1 MSGVNSVK
9 RLVFSIFIAFFSTF
23 LCFVLLYFSK
33 GSIAYANGVNSQ
45 SKEFVQRIEQNL
57 GLDKPLLEQ
66 YKIWLFKALKGDLG
80 VSFLS
85 GESVLKLI
93 KERIFNTFILGFNA
107 LMLLFLLSVFL
118 ALLGYYYK
126 ESFIDKIITFLAF
139 NFFALP
145 PFVLALL
152 FVLIFGIFW
161 KILPVMGSS
170 DIGFEDDFL
179 NRLEHLILPVLVLVL
194 SHLALFLR
202 IARNF
207 INESFSQIFIQNL
220 YARALR
226 EKDIYFLVLKYS
238 LSPIVAYFGGSA
250 LSFMM
255 GTYVVESVF
264 AYEGLGSLLFKSII
278 FKDYPVVLALIFFS
292 VLLAAFFTFLSDIVA
307 RILNPR
313 LRRLDFV

>member
-1 MSGVNSVK
+1 MLK

-45 SKEFVQRIEQNL
+45 SKEFIQRIEQNL

-66 YKIWLFKALKGDLG
+66 YKIWLFRALKGDLG

-93 KERIFNTFILGFNA
+93 KERIFNTFILGFGA

-145 PFVLALL
+145 SFVLALL

-278 FKDYPVVLALIFFS
+278 FKDYPVVLVLIFFS

>member
-1 MSGVNSVK
+1 MLK
-9 RLVFSIFIAFFSTF
+9 RLVFSIVVAFFSTF

-93 KERIFNTFILGFNA
+93 KERIFNTFILGFSA

-313 LRRLDFV
+313 LRGLDFV

>member
-1 MSGVNSVK
+1 MLK

-207 INESFSQIFIQNL
+207 INETFSQIFVQNL

-226 EKDIYFLVLKYS
+226 EKDIYFLVLRYS
-238 LSPIVAYFGGSA
+238 LSPIIAYFGGSA

-264 AYEGLGSLLFKSII
+264 AYEGLGSLLFESIL
-278 FKDYPVVLALIFFS
+278 FKDFPMALALIFFS
-292 VLLAAFFTFLSDIVA
+292 VLLAAFFTFLSDVFA
-307 RILNPR
+307 WILNPR
-313 LRRLDFV
+313 LKRLKFV

>member
-1 MSGVNSVK
+1 MLK
-9 RLVFSIFIAFFSTF
+9 RLVFSIVVAFFSTF
-23 LCFVLLYFSK
+23 LCFVLLHFSK

-57 GLDKPLLEQ
+57 GLDKPLLGQ

-93 KERIFNTFILGFNA
+93 KERIFNTFILGFSA

-118 ALLGYYYK
+118 ALLGYSYK

>member
-1 MSGVNSVK
+1 MLK

-23 LCFVLLYFSK
+23 LCFVLLHFSK

-93 KERIFNTFILGFNA
+93 KERIFNTFILGFSA
-107 LMLLFLLSVFL
+107 LILLFLLSVFL

>member
-1 MSGVNSVK
+1 MLK
-9 RLVFSIFIAFFSTF
+9 RLVFSIVVAFFSTF
-23 LCFVLLYFSK
+23 LCFVLLHFSK

-93 KERIFNTFILGFNA
+93 KERIFNTFILGFSA

-226 EKDIYFLVLKYS
+226 EKDIYFLVLRYS
-238 LSPIVAYFGGSA
+238 LSPIIAYFGGSA

-307 RILNPR
+307 RILNSR

>member
-1 MSGVNSVK
+1 MLK
-9 RLVFSIFIAFFSTF
+9 RLVFSIVVAFFSTF
-23 LCFVLLYFSK
+23 LCFVLLHFSK

-57 GLDKPLLEQ
+57 GFDKPLLEQ

-93 KERIFNTFILGFNA
+93 KERIFNTFILGFSA

-118 ALLGYYYK
+118 ALLGYSYK

-250 LSFMM
+250 LSFIM

>member
-1 MSGVNSVK
+1 MLK
-9 RLVFSIFIAFFSTF
+9 RLVFSIVVAFFSTF

-33 GSIAYANGVNSQ
+33 GSIAYTNGVNSQ

-145 PFVLALL
+145 PFVLTLL

>member
-1 MSGVNSVK
+1 MLK
-9 RLVFSIFIAFFSTF
+9 RLVFSIVVAFFSTF
-23 LCFVLLYFSK
+23 LCFVLLHFSQ
-33 GSIAYANGVNSQ
+33 GSIAYANGVDSQ

-80 VSFLS
+80 ISFLS

-93 KERIFNTFILGFNA
+93 KERIFNTLILGFSA

-238 LSPIVAYFGGSA
+238 LSPIVAYFGVSA

-264 AYEGLGSLLFKSII
+264 AYDGLGSLLFKSII
-278 FKDYPVVLALIFFS
+278 FKDYPIVLALIFFS

>member
-1 MSGVNSVK
+1 MLK

-93 KERIFNTFILGFNA
+93 KERIFNTFILGFSA

-118 ALLGYYYK
+118 ALLGYSYK

-139 NFFALP
+139 NFFTLP

-152 FVLIFGIFW
+152 FVLVFGIFW

-226 EKDIYFLVLKYS
+226 EKDIYFLVLRYS
-238 LSPIVAYFGGSA
+238 LSPIIAYFGGSA

-278 FKDYPVVLALIFFS
+278 FKDYPIVLALIFFS

>member
-1 MSGVNSVK
+1 MLK
-9 RLVFSIFIAFFSTF
+9 RLVFSIVVAFFSTF
-23 LCFVLLYFSK
+23 LCFVLLHFSK
-33 GSIAYANGVNSQ
+33 GSIAYANGINSQ

-93 KERIFNTFILGFNA
+93 KERIFNTFILGFSA

-118 ALLGYYYK
+118 ALLGYSYK

>member
-1 MSGVNSVK
+1 MLK

-23 LCFVLLYFSK
+23 LCFALLHFSK

-93 KERIFNTFILGFNA
+93 KERIFNTFILGFSA

-278 FKDYPVVLALIFFS
+278 FKDYPVVLVLIFFS

>member
-1 MSGVNSVK
+1 MLK
-9 RLVFSIFIAFFSTF
+9 RLVFSIFIAFFSTY
-23 LCFVLLYFSK
+23 LCFVLLHFSK

-93 KERIFNTFILGFNA
+93 KERIFNTFILGFSA

-264 AYEGLGSLLFKSII
+264 AYKGLGSLLFKSII
-278 FKDYPVVLALIFFS
+278 FKDYPIVLALIFFS

>member
-1 MSGVNSVK
+1 MLK
-9 RLVFSIFIAFFSTF
+9 RLVFSIVVAFFSTF
-23 LCFVLLYFSK
+23 LCFVLLHFSK

-85 GESVLKLI
+85 GERVLKLI
-93 KERIFNTFILGFNA
+93 KERIFNTLILGFSA

-170 DIGFEDDFL
+170 DIVFEDDFL

-207 INESFSQIFIQNL
+207 INESFYQIFIQNL

-278 FKDYPVVLALIFFS
+278 FKDYPVMLALIFFS

>member
-1 MSGVNSVK
+1 MLK

-93 KERIFNTFILGFNA
+93 KERIFNTFISGFSA

>member
-1 MSGVNSVK
+1 MLK
-9 RLVFSIFIAFFSTF
+9 RLVFSIVVAFFSTF

-93 KERIFNTFILGFNA
+93 KERIFNTFILGFSA
-107 LMLLFLLSVFL
+107 LILLFLLSVFL

-255 GTYVVESVF
+255 GTYVIESVF

>member
-1 MSGVNSVK
+1 MLK

-23 LCFVLLYFSK
+23 LCFVLLHFSK

-45 SKEFVQRIEQNL
+45 SKEFVQRIEANL

-66 YKIWLFKALKGDLG
+66 YKIWLFKALKGDLS

-93 KERIFNTFILGFNA
+93 KERIFNTFILGFSA

-161 KILPVMGSS
+161 QVLPITGTS

-207 INESFSQIFIQNL
+207 INETFSQIFVQNL

-238 LSPIVAYFGGSA
+238 LSPIIAYFGGSA

-264 AYEGLGSLLFKSII
+264 AYEGLGSLLFESIL
-278 FKDYPVVLALIFFS
+278 FKDFPMALALIFFS
-292 VLLAAFFTFLSDIVA
+292 VLLAAFFTFLSDVFA
-307 RILNPR
+307 WILNPR
-313 LRRLDFV
+313 LKRLKFV

>member
-1 MSGVNSVK
+1 MLK

-255 GTYVVESVF
+255 GTYVIESVF

>member
-1 MSGVNSVK
+1 MLK

-23 LCFVLLYFSK
+23 LCFVLLHFSK

-45 SKEFVQRIEQNL
+45 SKEFIQRIEQNL

-93 KERIFNTFILGFNA
+93 KERIFNTFILGFSA

-161 KILPVMGSS
+161 KILPVIGSS

>member
-1 MSGVNSVK
+1 MLK

-45 SKEFVQRIEQNL
+45 SKEFVQKIEQNL

-93 KERIFNTFILGFNA
+93 KERIFNTFILGFSA

-255 GTYVVESVF
+255 GTYVIESVF

>member
-1 MSGVNSVK
+1 MLK

-23 LCFVLLYFSK
+23 LCFILLYFSK

-93 KERIFNTFILGFNA
+93 KERIFNTFILGFSA

-278 FKDYPVVLALIFFS
+278 FKDYPVVLAVIFFS

>member
-1 MSGVNSVK
+1 MLK
-9 RLVFSIFIAFFSTF
+9 RLFFSIFIAFFSTF
-23 LCFVLLYFSK
+23 LCFVLLHFSK

-45 SKEFVQRIEQNL
+45 SKEFIQRIEQNL

-66 YKIWLFKALKGDLG
+66 YKIWLFRALKGDLG

-93 KERIFNTFILGFNA
+93 KERIFNTFILGFGA

-220 YARALR
+220 YVRALR

-278 FKDYPVVLALIFFS
+278 FKDYPVVLVLIFFS

>member
-1 MSGVNSVK
+1 
-9 RLVFSIFIAFFSTF
+9 
-23 LCFVLLYFSK
+23 FVLLYFSK

-93 KERIFNTFILGFNA
+93 KERIFNTFILGFSA

-255 GTYVVESVF
+255 GTYVIESVF

>member
-1 MSGVNSVK
+1 MLK

-93 KERIFNTFILGFNA
+93 KERIFNTFILGFSA
-107 LMLLFLLSVFL
+107 LMFLFLLSVFL

-179 NRLEHLILPVLVLVL
+179 NRLEHLILPVLVLIL

>member
-1 MSGVNSVK
+1 MLK

-23 LCFVLLYFSK
+23 LCFVLLHFSK

-45 SKEFVQRIEQNL
+45 SKEFIQRIEQNL

-93 KERIFNTFILGFNA
+93 KERIFNTFILGFGA

-145 PFVLALL
+145 SFVLALL

>member
-1 MSGVNSVK
+1 MLK

-45 SKEFVQRIEQNL
+45 NKEFVQRIEQNL

-93 KERIFNTFILGFNA
+93 KERIFNTFILGFSA

>member
-1 MSGVNSVK
+1 MLK

-23 LCFVLLYFSK
+23 LCFVLLHFSK
-33 GSIAYANGVNSQ
+33 GSVAYANGVNSQ

-66 YKIWLFKALKGDLG
+66 YKIWLFKILKGDLG

-93 KERIFNTFILGFNA
+93 KERIFNTLTLGFSA

-118 ALLGYYYK
+118 ALLGYSYK

-238 LSPIVAYFGGSA
+238 LSPIVAYFGGSV

-292 VLLAAFFTFLSDIVA
+292 VLLATFFTFLSDIVA

>member
-1 MSGVNSVK
+1 MLK
-9 RLVFSIFIAFFSTF
+9 RLVFSIVVAFFSTF

-57 GLDKPLLEQ
+57 GLNKPLLEQ

-93 KERIFNTFILGFNA
+93 KERIFNTFILGFSA

-313 LRRLDFV
+313 LKRLDFV

>member
-1 MSGVNSVK
+1 MLK

-250 LSFMM
+250 LSFIM

-292 VLLAAFFTFLSDIVA
+292 VLLAIFFTFLSDIVA

>member
-1 MSGVNSVK
+1 MLK
-9 RLVFSIFIAFFSTF
+9 RLVFSIVVAFFSTF
-23 LCFVLLYFSK
+23 LCFVLLHFSK

-93 KERIFNTFILGFNA
+93 KERIFNTFILGFSA

-118 ALLGYYYK
+118 ALLGYSYK

-238 LSPIVAYFGGSA
+238 LSPIIAYFGGSA

-264 AYEGLGSLLFKSII
+264 AYEGLGSLLFESIL
-278 FKDYPVVLALIFFS
+278 FKDFPMALALIFFS
-292 VLLAAFFTFLSDIVA
+292 VLLAAFFTFLSDVFA
-307 RILNPR
+307 WILNPR
-313 LRRLDFV
+313 LKRLKFV

>member
-1 MSGVNSVK
+1 MLK
-9 RLVFSIFIAFFSTF
+9 RLVFSIVVAFFSTF

-33 GSIAYANGVNSQ
+33 GSIAYTNGVNSQ
-45 SKEFVQRIEQNL
+45 SKEFVQRIELNL

>member
-1 MSGVNSVK
+1 MLK
-9 RLVFSIFIAFFSTF
+9 RLVFSIVVAFFSTF
-23 LCFVLLYFSK
+23 LCFVLLHFSK

-93 KERIFNTFILGFNA
+93 KERIFNTFILGFSA

-179 NRLEHLILPVLVLVL
+179 NRLEHLILPVLALVL

-292 VLLAAFFTFLSDIVA
+292 VLLATFFTFLSDIVA

>member
-1 MSGVNSVK
+1 MLK
-9 RLVFSIFIAFFSTF
+9 RLVFSIVVAFFSTF

-33 GSIAYANGVNSQ
+33 GSIAYTNGVNSQ

-139 NFFALP
+139 NFFDLP

>member
-1 MSGVNSVK
+1 MLK
-9 RLVFSIFIAFFSTF
+9 RLVFSIVVAFFSTF

-93 KERIFNTFILGFNA
+93 KERIFNTFILGFSA

-161 KILPVMGSS
+161 KILPVIGSS

>member
-1 MSGVNSVK
+1 MLK
-9 RLVFSIFIAFFSTF
+9 RLVFSIVVAFFSTF
-23 LCFVLLYFSK
+23 LCFILLYFSK

-45 SKEFVQRIEQNL
+45 NKEFVQRIEQNL

-93 KERIFNTFILGFNA
+93 KERIFNTFILGFSA

>member
-1 MSGVNSVK
+1 MSGVNSAK
-9 RLVFSIFIAFFSTF
+9 RLVFSLVVAFFSTF
-23 LCFVLLYFSK
+23 LCFVLLHFSK

-93 KERIFNTFILGFNA
+93 KERIFNTFILGFSA

-118 ALLGYYYK
+118 ALLGYSYK

>member
-1 MSGVNSVK
+1 MLK
-9 RLVFSIFIAFFSTF
+9 RLVFSIVVAFFSTF
-23 LCFVLLYFSK
+23 LCFVLLHFSK

-93 KERIFNTFILGFNA
+93 KERIFNTFILGFSA

-220 YARALR
+220 YARALK

-292 VLLAAFFTFLSDIVA
+292 VLLATFFTFLSDIVA

>member
-1 MSGVNSVK
+1 MLK

-93 KERIFNTFILGFNA
+93 KERIFNTFILGFSA

-161 KILPVMGSS
+161 KILSVMGSS

-179 NRLEHLILPVLVLVL
+179 NRLEHLIFPVLVLVL

>member
-1 MSGVNSVK
+1 
-9 RLVFSIFIAFFSTF
+9 
-23 LCFVLLYFSK
+23 FSK

-93 KERIFNTFILGFNA
+93 KERIFNTFILGFSA

-255 GTYVVESVF
+255 GTYVIESVF